1 MIINIKAI
9 SKVLENSASG
19 RKVFKFAIN
28 TILYILEQQRL
39 VDFRSLQK
47 LQLDW
52 DKGTIKLGDNFM
64 EMLVGRSIGEY
75 VINAKRNKIRTL
87 TQERIRS
94 EQRGIGN

>member
-9 SKVLENSASG
+9 SKILENSPSG

-52 DKGTIKLGDNFM
+52 EKGTIKLGDNFM

-75 VINAKRNKIRTL
+75 VINTKRNKIRSMA
-87 TQERIRS
+87 QERART
-94 EQRGIGN
+94 EQRGMQ

>member
-9 SKVLENSASG
+9 SKILENSPSG

-28 TILYILEQQRL
+28 TVLYILEQQRL

-52 DKGTIKLGDNFM
+52 EKGTIKLGDNFM
-64 EMLVGRSIGEY
+64 EMITGRAIGEY
-75 VINAKRNKIRTL
+75 LVNHKRNLIRTKV
-87 TQERIRS
+87 QERARVD
-94 EQRGIGN
+94 ERGMQ